1 MKHYG
6 AVKCGQSLRGVVQ
19 RILTRDPL
27 ADARTRIGPGKGI
40 VVQVAAS
47 IMPDTA
53 GSEAAAPQMR
63 RVMVVDDSRMQR
75 KILTSQLA
83 RAGYSVI
90 ESGSA
95 EEALA
100 LVETDPP
107 DLVIS
112 DWMMPGMSGIEFCQA
127 LRAQVKENYVY
138 FILLTS
144 KTESAEI
151 ARGLDG
157 GADDFL
163 IKPVSGDELRA
174 RIAAGERILGME
186 RELTDKNRLL
196 SSTLGELQALYDSV
210 DRDLMEAKKL
220 QQSLMRERHRD
231 FGKAEV
237 SLLLRP
243 SGHVGGDLVGFFPI
257 NARRVGFFSID
268 VSGHGITSALMTARL
283 AGYLSGNLPEQNI
296 ALVLTEFGIYDAR
309 PPNEL
314 AEQLNRVVMQEMQTE
329 NYFTMV
335 YADVDLISGRAA
347 MVQAGHPHP
356 AIQRADGRVEYLGG
370 GGLPIGLVEPA
381 AWETFEAQLDA
392 GDRLFLM
399 SDGITEAEDANGVQL
414 GEVGLSRLMADCRDL
429 RGAAFLESLVLRL
442 NDHAGAEFADDVSGV
457 FFEFHGSKENNG

>member
-1 MKHYG
+1 M
-6 AVKCGQSLRGVVQ
+6 
-19 RILTRDPL
+19 
-27 ADARTRIGPGKGI
+27 
-40 VVQVAAS
+40 QVAVS
-47 IMPDTA
+47 ISQDDTA
-53 GSEAAAPQMR
+53 AGLAVPQMR

-75 KILTSQLA
+75 KILSSQLA
-83 RAGYSVI
+83 RAGYSVT
-90 ESGSA
+90 EAGSA
-95 EEALA
+95 EDALA
-100 LVETDPP
+100 LAEIDPP

-163 IKPVSGDELRA
+163 TKPVSGDELRA

-220 QQSLMRERHRD
+220 QQSLVRERHRD

-257 NARRVGFFSID
+257 NARRVGIFSID

-283 AGYLSGNLPEQNI
+283 AGYLSGNSPEQNI

-309 PPNEL
+309 PPEEL

-335 YADVDLISGRAA
+335 YADVDLISGRVV

-356 AIQRADGRVEYLGG
+356 AIQRADGRVEFLGK

-381 AWETFEAQLDA
+381 DWEAFEALLLP

-399 SDGITEAEDANGVQL
+399 SDGITEAEDAQGVQL
-414 GEVGLSRLMADCRDL
+414 GEAGLSRLMATCRDFG
-429 RGAAFLESLVLRL
+429 GADFLEALVLHL
-442 NDHAGAEFADDVSGV
+442 TDYAGDEFGDDVSGV
-457 FFEFHGSKENNG
+457 LFEFHGAKEL